1 MRFGQAFG
9 LGLAGFLL
17 GGTLVAVVCIAVV
30 LPILLGASYLGR
42 PDSGVPE
49 ESGR

>member
-17 GGTLVAVVCIAVV
+17 GGTLVAIVCIAVV
-30 LPILLGASYLGR
+30 LPILLWACYLAR
-42 PDSGVPE
+42 PDTGVSQ

>member
-30 LPILLGASYLGR
+30 FPILLGARSLAR
-42 PDSGVPE
+42 PDTGVSH